1 MRQRP
6 ALTSA
11 DVTAMMNAA
20 RTEAVARGGNPVA
33 IAIVDDAGY
42 LLQFERFDGAAPT
55 TADVAIG
62 KAKAAALTRK
72 PTKELEARIVER
84 PAFLH
89 YPYPDS
95 VLIQGALPILIGDD
109 CVGAVGVSGRASAE
123 DEGIARAGIAALG
136 AE

>member
-6 ALTSA
+6 MLTSG
-11 DVTAMMNAA
+11 DVTAIMHAA
-20 RTEAVARGGNPVA
+20 REEAQKGGNPVA

-42 LLQFERFDGAAPT
+42 LLQFERFDGAGPT

-62 KAKAAALTRK
+62 KARAAALTRK
-72 PTKELEARIVER
+72 PTKELEARVVER
-84 PAFLH
+84 PVFLH

-95 VLIQGALPILIGDD
+95 ILIQGGLPILVGDD

-123 DEGIARAGIAALG
+123 DEAIGRVGIAAL
-136 AE
+136 ATE

>member
-1 MRQRP
+1 M
-6 ALTSA
+6 LTSD
-11 DVTAMMNAA
+11 DVTAIMNAA
-20 RTEAVARGGNPVA
+20 RDEAHASGGNPVA

-42 LLQFERFDGAAPT
+42 LLRFDRFDGAGPT

-62 KAKAAALTRK
+62 KARAAALTRK
-72 PTKELEARIVER
+72 PTKELEARVAER

-95 VLIQGALPILIGDD
+95 ILIQGALPVMVGEN

-123 DEGIARAGIAALG
+123 DEGIARVGIAALP